1 MCGINGFNFKDEEL
15 VLKSVTKLLEKEGY
29 EVAAC
34 RSGKEALEKT
44 KKEAFDL
51 IVCDVRMPKLNGI
64 ETLKKI
70 REQVALKKGKRP
82 PEIVIT
88 GYADPAANQEI
99 ESLQVAEYLY
109 KPFDLRDFLN
119 AVKKALKT

>member
-1 MCGINGFNFKDEEL
+1 MTSPKRILVIDDEEL

-70 REQVALKKGKRP
+70 REQVALKKGKRKSTRLNSSHSS
-82 PEIVIT
+82 IS
-88 GYADPAANQEI
+88 YAVFC
-99 ESLQVAEYLY
+99 L
-109 KPFDLRDFLN
+109 
-119 AVKKALKT
+119 KKQ